1 MKTNYIII
9 PTFNDWKSLNKL
21 IGVLSNSLKIP
32 NVKFFLIIIDDCSTD
47 KIYLE
52 KTRYKNIK
60 RIEVISLKENV
71 GSQKAIFLGLKHLR
85 RKIKSFSSNDTV
97 SILDSDGEDNPAK
110 LKKLIKYALKKK
122 NYFVFAN
129 RAKRNENLFLRF
141 LNQIRLIITFF
152 LTGKYINFGNFSCF
166 HINNLKKIL
175 KNDDL
180 SHAYSSGVLKNHKKI
195 ILVDVKKNKRYF
207 GKSKVNLI
215 FLIHHSI
222 KIISVF
228 YKEVF
233 FRTLSILILLLILI
247 KGLKLNLIFIGIFFI
262 LNLIFSTY
270 NMLDKSKKIK
280 SEFVVL

>member
-122 NYFVFAN
+122 IT
-129 RAKRNENLFLRF
+129 LFL
-141 LNQIRLIITFF
+141 QIGPKGTKI
-152 LTGKYINFGNFSCF
+152 CF
-166 HINNLKKIL
+166 
-175 KNDDL
+175 
-180 SHAYSSGVLKNHKKI
+180 
-195 ILVDVKKNKRYF
+195 
-207 GKSKVNLI
+207 
-215 FLIHHSI
+215 
-222 KIISVF
+222 
-228 YKEVF
+228 
-233 FRTLSILILLLILI
+233 
-247 KGLKLNLIFIGIFFI
+247 
-262 LNLIFSTY
+262 
-270 NMLDKSKKIK
+270 
-280 SEFVVL
+280 